1 MRCSGNVIAGVAV
14 ARPAASLQVPASK
27 ERELLPNGVES
38 TATLTELPLDR
49 RSEINTI
56 GVRDD

>member
-1 MRCSGNVIAGVAV
+1 V
-14 ARPAASLQVPASK
+14 
-27 ERELLPNGVES
+27 LPNGVES

-56 GVRDD
+56 VIRND